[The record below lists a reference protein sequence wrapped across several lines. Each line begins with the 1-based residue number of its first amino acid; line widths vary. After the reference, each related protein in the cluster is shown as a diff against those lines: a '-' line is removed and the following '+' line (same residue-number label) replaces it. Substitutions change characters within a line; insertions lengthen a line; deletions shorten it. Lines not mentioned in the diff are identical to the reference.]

1 MERDKRTPEFLH
13 LNDYLTDR
21 LSYSGRSERI
31 KGLNKIASSIGEI
44 SNITTINPIILS
56 EKLYGEYAKR
66 QLSSPVIQ
74 NCTAEIWRRLQGDKY
89 PLIVRRLFPDQK
101 GNAKTGPRSGN
112 VGSINDLSTEIGKFY
127 EYFSAKYKTN
137 QVAPEIMVHRVVDTG
152 NPPLR
157 EDPFLPHPGGDVTPI
172 GNHTYLIRATWGAD
186 ESVQGFPCDKWTV
199 KFDPDGS
206 VFMSPPIR
214 ELKTRSVVPA
224 PEKYRRID
232 IPKDAQDIL
241 PLEDLQ
247 VLTLAKVA
255 KNLEDQNG
263 GHRLE
268 FDETIIND
276 KNNLV
281 VIEATPF
288 EKYSNIHENLR
299 PFGENIVR
307 PLKLI
312 TSGADIQ
319 NLPSGDLAIVRLP
332 PEMFQGNELRQTLMD
347 LALTAKIN
355 KVSLAALVAGDDA
368 TQHAIRDIIDNGHA
382 VWFTDNE
389 QFQSGEN
396 IRLFKTTGGSYGW
409 ERENPIAYQEQTQ
422 GRGVE
427 RIGGKAI
434 GLHKLEE
441 YGFKTASYF
450 VIETSLFRRVIED
463 LKINISMAKLD
474 KLSPTAGLDEI
485 AYSTNNIMK
494 KIKNYTG
501 NQIPDLEMA
510 LNKIGGDLFS
520 VRSSAK
526 LEDRRISL
534 AGYFD
539 TRLNVRKQDLPGAV
553 LEILASAVKPLA
565 VKSALGMDLRPSEAA
580 MAVVIQKM
588 VKAQAAGTI
597 FTKKHLTGDENVLMI
612 EATKGLGNKVVD
624 GTAKDKQQI
633 SVRKKTGKITENIV
647 HGARPVLNENQ
658 IIQLS
663 ELGIAVETALDEGFQ
678 DIEWAIDENNEIVL
692 LQARP
697 L

>member
-1 MERDKRTPEFLH
+1 MERDKRTPEFLRFS
-13 LNDYLTDR
+13 DYLTDR

-44 SNITTINPIILS
+44 PNITTVDPIILS
-56 EKLYGEYAKR
+56 DKLYGEYAKR
-66 QLSSPVIQ
+66 KLSSPVIQ
-74 NCTAEIWRRLQGDKY
+74 NCTAEIWKRLQGDKY

-101 GNAKTGPRSGN
+101 GNSKTGPRSGN
-112 VGSINDLSTEIGKFY
+112 VGSINDLTAEIGKFY

-137 QVAPEIMVHRVVDTG
+137 QVAPEIMVHRVIDTG

-157 EDPFLPHPGGDVTPI
+157 EDPFLPYPGGDVTPT

-206 VFMSPPIR
+206 VFMSPPTR
-214 ELKTRSVVPA
+214 ELKTRSVIPA

-232 IPKDAQDIL
+232 IPTDAQDKL

-255 KNLEDQNG
+255 KNLDDQNG

-276 KNNLV
+276 KKSLV

-288 EKYSNIHENLR
+288 EKYSNLHENLS
-299 PFGENIVR
+299 PFGNNIVR
-307 PLKLI
+307 PLNLL
-312 TSGADIQ
+312 TSGTDVQ
-319 NLPSGDLAIVRLP
+319 NLPPGDLAIVHLP

-389 QFQSGEN
+389 QFQSGEK

-409 ERENPIAYQEQTQ
+409 ERENPIASQERTH

-434 GLHKLEE
+434 GLHKLDE
-441 YGFKTASYF
+441 YGFKTAPYF

-463 LKINISMAKLD
+463 LKINISLAKLD

-494 KIKNYTG
+494 KIKSYTG

-539 TRLNVRKQDLPGAV
+539 TRLNVKKQELRGAI

-565 VKSALGMDLRPSEAA
+565 VKSALGMDLRPSEAT

-588 VKAQAAGTI
+588 VKAQTAGTI
-597 FTKKHLTGDENVLMI
+597 FTKKHLTGDETVLMI
-612 EATKGLGNKVVD
+612 EATKGLGNQVVD

-647 HGARPVLNENQ
+647 HGSKPVLNENQ
-658 IIQLS
+658 IKQLS

-678 DIEWAIDENNEIVL
+678 DIEWTIDENNEIVL